1 MDQKKIMAGGM
12 EYRQPKDEE
21 LLDDIIMMLVNLL
34 VQSHGETKILKN
46 IMETTG
52 EKLMGLNQ
60 EHGMTLYLMM

>member
-34 VQSHGETKILKN
+34 VQGHGETKNQKN
-46 IMETTG
+46 IMEMTG

-60 EHGMTLYLMM
+60 EHGMMLCQMM